1 MPLAI
6 LHWRVGVIRDIVLQG
21 FELELYSPD
30 EIPFAYW
37 YLSRVLQEDVILL
50 LNMRAGMPE
59 GEPDLIELFIVESAK
74 NGARRVAYC
83 HFLGLPAGACFI
95 TQGDVDR
102 VLHRM

>member
-30 EIPFAYW
+30 EISFAYW

-59 GEPDLIELFIVESAK
+59 GEPDLIS
-74 NGARRVAYC
+74 
-83 HFLGLPAGACFI
+83 
-95 TQGDVDR
+95 
-102 VLHRM
+102 